1 MGKTKLKVDV
11 KTGKQGQK
19 IAQIKPQVLVAQAAT
34 KPKGTPVYKS
44 KAKLTAHITINGK
57 RRA

>member
-1 MGKTKLKVDV
+1 MSKAKLKVEV
-11 KTGKQGQK
+11 KTGKEGQK
-19 IAQIKPQVLVAQAAT
+19 IAEAKPKVMVAQASG
-34 KPKGTPVYKS
+34 KPKGTPVYRP